1 MHLPVIIIFIGGT
14 NLTIPILMGG
24 THGIVKNPEK
34 NKGIRGPGIPD
45 LGRRSGGKPMENPW
59 ISIEFHGYWLLI

>member
-45 LGRRSGGKPMENPW
+45 LGRRSGGKPMENP
-59 ISIEFHGYWLLI
+59 